1 MTALEFQNLV
11 VNFGHGSKTVRAVKD
26 VSFTVPA
33 GSTVGLL
40 GESGSGKSTL
50 ARVAI
55 GLERASSGEV
65 LLDGKSLLGSGS
77 ASRRHRRAVQMVF
90 QDPYSSLNPR
100 MTIGDSIIEGLRAGD
115 RKPGESTIVRRSR
128 HALIAET
135 HQLLELVGLDR
146 SFASRYPQKLSGG
159 QRQRVALARALG
171 AKPSVLLA
179 DEMTSALD
187 VSVQGTVLNLFRKLQ
202 SELGLTSLF
211 ISHNLAIVRYV
222 CDFVAVM
229 DKGNLVEFGAVDE
242 VLANP
247 QHPSTRLLI
256 EAVPQVGVPL
266 FEAAGARSASES
278 QRLI

>member
-1 MTALEFQNLV
+1 MTTLEFQNLV
-11 VNFGHGSKTVRAVKD
+11 VNFGHGSKSVRAVKD
-26 VSFTVPA
+26 VSFTVPS

-77 ASRRHRRAVQMVF
+77 VSRRRRRAVQMVF

-115 RKPGESTIVRRSR
+115 RQSGEPTGLRRSKNT
-128 HALIAET
+128 LIAET
-135 HQLLELVGLDR
+135 HELLELVGLDR

-171 AKPSVLLA
+171 AKPAVLLA

-211 ISHNLAIVRYV
+211 ISHNLAVVRYV

-229 DKGNLVEFGAVDE
+229 DKGHLVEFGAVDE

-256 EAVPQVGVPL
+256 EAVPQIGVPL
-266 FEAAGARSASES
+266 FEAAGARGASES
-278 QRLI
+278 RKLI